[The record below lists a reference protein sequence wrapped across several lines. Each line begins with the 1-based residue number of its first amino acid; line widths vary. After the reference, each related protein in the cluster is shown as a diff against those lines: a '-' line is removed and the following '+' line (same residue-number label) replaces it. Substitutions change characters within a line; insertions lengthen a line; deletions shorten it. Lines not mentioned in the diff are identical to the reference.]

1 MATAQIIGID
11 NALNFLRK
19 YKGIEKIE
27 VLTKSADKVPFAVFD
42 DAGEFADFFAD
53 QADQGNLYALYYVRV
68 TINGKNAIGFTF
80 SIETKKQEARAVNGP
95 SPAFE
100 KINELY
106 LEVGELRAE
115 NKRLLN
121 LCNDLEQEIADL
133 EREAAEISGTPDPL
147 EKVRPYVELAK
158 ELQPLIHGFFNRQPI
173 AVNGPGQTDLNSLVA
188 EMQTLDPD
196 FLANFEKLVRLAR
209 TKPEVYQIAIQYLNQ
224 L

>member
-1 MATAQIIGID
+1 MATAQIVGID
-11 NALNFLRK
+11 NAINFLRK

-27 VLTKSADKVPFAVFD
+27 VLAKTADKVPFAVFD
-42 DAGEFADFFAD
+42 DAIEFDSFFTE
-53 QADQGNLYALYYVRV
+53 QSEQGNLYAFYYIRV
-68 TINGKNAIGFTF
+68 TINGKNAIAFTF
-80 SIETKKQEARAVNGP
+80 SIDNKKQEPRAVNGP

-121 LCNDLEQEIADL
+121 LCNDLEQEISEL
-133 EREAAEISGTPDPL
+133 ESEAAEISGPTDPL

-158 ELQPLIHGFFNRQPI
+158 ELQPLIAGFFNRQPI
-173 AVNGPGQTDLNSLVA
+173 AVNGPGQTDVNSLLA
-188 EMQTLDPD
+188 EMQALDPD
-196 FLANFEKLVRLAR
+196 FAANFEKLVRLAR